1 MPRKTARN
9 KEEKVKIIP
18 QDCVSNFKGEILNA
32 YQETLNV

>member
-18 QDCVSNFKGEILNA
+18 QDCVSNFKGENMPHRKR
-32 YQETLNV
+32 